1 MRRSSRQGMYVLI
14 AMVLACVAHGR
25 WAQASQAPPPG
36 PPPTPRAM
44 APIDLAGTWVSIV
57 NEDWRWR
64 MVTAPQGDFPGIP
77 LNEQGRKVAAAWNPA
92 ADGSCLAF
100 GAPALLRMPTR
111 VRISWENDRT
121 LTLETDN
128 GQQTRRFYFDG
139 PAPSGAR
146 SLQGRSAAE
155 WQRPLPRPNPF
166 GISAPGAP
174 PAGPGGALKVV
185 TTNLRAG
192 WLRRNG
198 VPFSERATV
207 AEYFDRFPSPDG
219 AEWFVVTTI
228 VDDPVYLAGRFITS
242 SHFRKEPDGSTWNP
256 RPCKP

>member
-1 MRRSSRQGMYVLI
+1 MLRPAYAI
-14 AMVLACVAHGR
+14 ALGIAIAG
-25 WAQASQAPPPG
+25 AIALTG
-36 PPPTPRAM
+36 P
-44 APIDLAGTWVSIV
+44 
-57 NEDWRWR
+57 
-64 MVTAPQGDFPGIP
+64 
-77 LNEQGRKVAAAWNPA
+77 AAA
-92 ADGSCLAF
+92 
-100 GAPALLRMPTR
+100 
-111 VRISWENDRT
+111 
-121 LTLETDN
+121 
-128 GQQTRRFYFDG
+128 QQTRRFSFDG

-146 SLQGRSAAE
+146 SLQGRSVAE

-207 AEYFDRFPSPDG
+207 TEHFDRFPSPDG

-228 VDDPVYLAGRFITS
+228 VEDPVYLTGRFITS
-242 SHFRKEPDGSTWNP
+242 SHFRKEPDGSKWNP
-256 RPCKP
+256 RPCEP